1 MTKIIIIEDNPTYN
15 TFISKFLAKA
25 GFKSIQVHRL
35 FTAKKHL
42 LEAGDDDIVLAALRL
57 SDGESTELLRW
68 MKDNDRLLPFIIMT
82 NYAEVHTAV
91 ECMRLGSIDYMP
103 KLLIEDRLLP
113 LLHTIVKEQEENRE
127 YQNRIFVRQGTAYQN
142 MLKRIRLVA
151 PTRLNVLVLGESGT
165 GKEHIARQ
173 IHLQSKLA
181 AKPFVAVDCGSLT
194 PSLAPSAFFGHV
206 KGAFTGADYNV
217 NGYFQEANGGTLFL
231 DEIGNLPMETQ
242 QMLLRAIQ
250 ENCYRPV
257 GAKENKNT
265 NIRIVS
271 ATNED
276 LQRAIKE
283 RRFRQDLFYRLQG
296 YVITAPPLRDCPE
309 DIMPLAGFFREVS
322 NRELERAV
330 KGFDSSAREALL
342 LYTWPGNVRE
352 LKQKIQRAVLQAE
365 SDMITEADLELD
377 YETIASTPGCFALR
391 SDEEEKERIIRA
403 LEHTNGN
410 KILAAKLLGIGRT
423 TLYTKMEKYEITI
436 KKTIR

>member
-1 MTKIIIIEDNPTYN
+1 
-15 TFISKFLAKA
+15 
-25 GFKSIQVHRL
+25 
-35 FTAKKHL
+35 
-42 LEAGDDDIVLAALRL
+42 
-57 SDGESTELLRW
+57 
-68 MKDNDRLLPFIIMT
+68 
-82 NYAEVHTAV
+82 
-91 ECMRLGSIDYMP
+91 
-103 KLLIEDRLLP
+103 
-113 LLHTIVKEQEENRE
+113 
-127 YQNRIFVRQGTAYQN
+127 

-276 LQRAIKE
+276 LQRAIRSEE
-283 RRFRQDLFYRLQG
+283 RRVG
-296 YVITAPPLRDCPE
+296 
-309 DIMPLAGFFREVS
+309 
-322 NRELERAV
+322 
-330 KGFDSSAREALL
+330 
-342 LYTWPGNVRE
+342 
-352 LKQKIQRAVLQAE
+352 
-365 SDMITEADLELD
+365 
-377 YETIASTPGCFALR
+377 
-391 SDEEEKERIIRA
+391 KEC
-403 LEHTNGN
+403 GS
-410 KILAAKLLGIGRT
+410 
-423 TLYTKMEKYEITI
+423 
-436 KKTIR
+436 

>member
-1 MTKIIIIEDNPTYN
+1 
-15 TFISKFLAKA
+15 
-25 GFKSIQVHRL
+25 
-35 FTAKKHL
+35 
-42 LEAGDDDIVLAALRL
+42 
-57 SDGESTELLRW
+57 
-68 MKDNDRLLPFIIMT
+68 
-82 NYAEVHTAV
+82 
-91 ECMRLGSIDYMP
+91 
-103 KLLIEDRLLP
+103 
-113 LLHTIVKEQEENRE
+113 
-127 YQNRIFVRQGTAYQN
+127 

-194 PSLAPSAFFGHV
+194 PSLTPSAFFGHV